1 MTITELP
8 TRNEYTAGGS
18 GAGSEVFSY
27 TFKIFKETDL
37 SVYLTPVGQEADDAA
52 DLITPTGVIGVG
64 DEDGGSVFV
73 FGTVA
78 GDLVT
83 IVSNIAQDR
92 DIDYQVNGDYSA
104 PVVNTDFDRTVSLV
118 KQLSDDISRSL
129 KFQYSEQGVSGKT
142 LPAPEA
148 LSVLQW
154 KSDLSGLQNFPIPD
168 LTELTDGGD
177 TALHYHSADRARA
190 AHTGTQTAATIS
202 DFDTEVSNNT
212 AVAASKAIT
221 DFLTVTQA
229 VDLDTMESDTATN
242 NAKVTNATHSGDVA
256 GSGVLTIQ
264 PGVVDPAHI
273 SATGTPGATTFWRG
287 DNVWV
292 TLPTPGSIDDTAYT
306 RAGWDGDTTNAASKN
321 AISDM
326 SYSMVRYLDADTGGL
341 TVPLLVKLETQQTL
355 VSGIVLVAIY
365 LVPQTPLVGATHS
378 TVEHLEIKTQLV
390 KTDVSLGKILG

>member
-1 MTITELP
+1 MTITALA

-27 TFKIFKETDL
+27 TFKIFEETDL

-168 LTELTDGGD
+168 LSDLTDGGD

-190 AHTGTQTAATIS
+190 VHTGTQTAATIS

-229 VDLDTMESDTATN
+229 VDLDTIESDTATN

-321 AISDM
+321 ALSDTFIN
-326 SYSMVRYLDADTGGL
+326 MVQRL
-341 TVPLLVKLETQQTL
+341 P
-355 VSGIVLVAIY
+355 
-365 LVPQTPLVGATHS
+365 
-378 TVEHLEIKTQLV
+378 
-390 KTDVSLGKILG
+390 